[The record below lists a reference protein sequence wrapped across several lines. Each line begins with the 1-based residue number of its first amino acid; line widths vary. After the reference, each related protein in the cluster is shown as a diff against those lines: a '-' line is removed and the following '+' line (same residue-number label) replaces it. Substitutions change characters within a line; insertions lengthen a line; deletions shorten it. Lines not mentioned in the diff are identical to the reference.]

1 MNEKYIEIYEE
12 LKEKNPCIF
21 CVQSLWGKKTDYCTT
36 SKCNNYSQYYEKTK
50 SEILNYVHPIYVEKL
65 EKENRLLKK
74 ECERLRQKYE
84 DDLR

>member
-21 CVQSLWGKKTDYCTT
+21 CVQSLWGKKEKYCEF
-36 SKCNNYSQYYEKTK
+36 SKCTDFNNYCEKTK
-50 SEILNYVHPIYVEKL
+50 SEILQYIHPIYVERL
-65 EKENRLLKK
+65 EKENKLLKE
-74 ECERLRQKYE
+74 ECERLKQKYE